1 MFSSWVIL
9 HNLNLTNNA
18 ISSWTSDIIPQLR
31 EVWEKYDFLILFN
44 FPEMFHDNFL
54 LMNWE
59 YVWGLAFSLIGSSNS
74 FSRLQLLLL
83 LFPITTSGEF
93 VIDSTF
99 PLTPKFINI
108 LSNHSSVSLT
118 YILIIFPSYLC
129 SMFN

>member
-1 MFSSWVIL
+1 MSLIYVLFPVAL
-9 HNLNLTNNA
+9 ARKKKGKRRNG
-18 ISSWTSDIIPQLR
+18 QR
-31 EVWEKYDFLILFN
+31 FLFIHILFSLQEEVMWHLKN
-44 FPEMFHDNFL
+44 SASAWKL
-54 LMNWE
+54 
-59 YVWGLAFSLIGSSNS
+59 LIGSSNS

-83 LFPITTSGEF
+83 LFPITTFGEF
-93 VIDSTF
+93 VMDSTF